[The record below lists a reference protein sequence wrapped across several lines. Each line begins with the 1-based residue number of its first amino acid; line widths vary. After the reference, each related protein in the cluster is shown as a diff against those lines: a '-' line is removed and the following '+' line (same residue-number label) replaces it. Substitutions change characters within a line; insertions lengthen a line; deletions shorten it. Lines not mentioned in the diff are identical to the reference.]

1 MVEEGQFREDLYYRL
16 NVVQIVL
23 PPVRDRAGDLPAL
36 IRHFV
41 RRFGEEYDR
50 GELAV
55 SPDAMRAL
63 QAWHYPGNVR
73 ELSNIIER
81 SVALSNGGL
90 IMPLDLPEKL
100 IDTGRA
106 PMALTQEEFPDDGVN
121 LDGMLGEVE
130 KRWLLAALEEAQG
143 NKTEAAGLLQM
154 SFRSFRYRLA
164 KLGMED
170 ISTT

>member
-1 MVEEGQFREDLYYRL
+1 MA
-16 NVVQIVL
+16 QIKIIDAL
-23 PPVRDRAGDLPAL
+23 DRKIL
-36 IRHFV
+36 
-41 RRFGEEYDR
+41 
-50 GELAV
+50 
-55 SPDAMRAL
+55 RAL
-63 QAWHYPGNVR
+63 QRDSEEPIADLAARLG
-73 ELSNIIER
+73 LSRSACSRRIARLAEIGIIER